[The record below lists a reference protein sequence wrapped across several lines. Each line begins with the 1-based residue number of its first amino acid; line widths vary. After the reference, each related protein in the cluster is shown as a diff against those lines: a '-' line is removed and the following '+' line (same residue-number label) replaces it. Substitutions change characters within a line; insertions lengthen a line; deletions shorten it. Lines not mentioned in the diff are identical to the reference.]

1 MSDKP
6 FKIVNGEPVELTEDE
21 IAELAA
27 FQSEWEAGAVDR
39 QWALVR
45 HDRNGKL
52 AATDWWVIKAIEDGV
67 PLSKPKADYRQA
79 LRDITQQADPFNI
92 TWPVEP

>member
-6 FKIVNGEPVELTEDE
+6 FRIVDGEIVELDADE
-21 IAELAA
+21 VAELQANEEA
-27 FQSEWEAGAVDR
+27 WQAGAADR

>member
-27 FQSEWEAGAVDR
+27 FQSEWEAGAIDR
-39 QWALVR
+39 QWAVVR
-45 HDRNGKL
+45 TERNAKLGACDWTQLADNPLNAADRE
-52 AATDWWVIKAIEDGV
+52 TW
-67 PLSKPKADYRQA
+67 ADYRQA
-79 LRDITQQADPFNI
+79 LRDITQQTDPFNI